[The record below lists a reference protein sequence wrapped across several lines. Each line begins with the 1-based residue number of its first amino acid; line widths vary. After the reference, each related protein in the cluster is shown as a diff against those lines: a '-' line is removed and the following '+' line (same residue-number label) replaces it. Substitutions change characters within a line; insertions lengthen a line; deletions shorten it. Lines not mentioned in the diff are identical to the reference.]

1 MQKEWKND
9 WLTDWFISFKKKN
22 ENMMR
27 FFLKK
32 KNMSKEQYVLSCLL
46 FSPLS
51 FCHGRLNTHDATHV
65 WLFFKWIKRKSNA
78 NASRWYYVIVKS
90 FVLIIKWHRER
101 EREKKKTSASDRFE
115 RINVSLN
122 DRYDF
127 ATRFVRNVVYL
138 RKGRQGEGRKR
149 ARDVKPVRK
158 RGLFIRIPF
167 LDAE

>member
-1 MQKEWKND
+1 M
-9 WLTDWFISFKKKN
+9 
-22 ENMMR
+22 
-27 FFLKK
+27 
-32 KNMSKEQYVLSCLL
+32 
-46 FSPLS
+46 
-51 FCHGRLNTHDATHV
+51 
-65 WLFFKWIKRKSNA
+65 
-78 NASRWYYVIVKS
+78 AS
-90 FVLIIKWHRER
+90 RER

-167 LDAE
+167 LYAE